1 MEKKTL
7 NKTERLKSR
16 KLIGY
21 LFEKGKR
28 LYAHPLKMVYLI
40 NNNEETDSLIKF
52 AVTVPKKKF
61 PLAVDRNLIKR
72 RIREAYRNN
81 KHELNKLISDQEGRL
96 QVSFMF
102 IQASDYIEEYS
113 AIEKNVIILLQ
124 KLQRRLEKE
133 KASM

>member
-16 KLIGY
+16 KLIGS

-40 NNNEETDSLIKF
+40 NNIEEADSLIKF

-81 KHELNKLISDQEGRL
+81 KHELNTLISDQEGRF

-113 AIEKNVIILLQ
+113 AIEKNVVILLQ